1 MIPRRLS
8 RRRSTRQLGCAID
21 RLGFKVNFTIT
32 GTITVLTAP
41 QKMVGPQDLRV
52 ANIAGIFTAGSNQV
66 PFQTAKTEITPVE
79 PDGTVLTSIA
89 GKSVEFTGLQ
99 LKTNLETDE
108 TIMINE
114 PHVTNLD
121 SICKQLKS

>member
-1 MIPRRLS
+1 
-8 RRRSTRQLGCAID
+8 
-21 RLGFKVNFTIT
+21 
-32 GTITVLTAP
+32 
-41 QKMVGPQDLRV
+41 
-52 ANIAGIFTAGSNQV
+52 V
-66 PFQTAKTEITPVE
+66 PFQTAKTEIPRVE

>member
-1 MIPRRLS
+1 
-8 RRRSTRQLGCAID
+8 
-21 RLGFKVNFTIT
+21 
-32 GTITVLTAP
+32 
-41 QKMVGPQDLRV
+41 
-52 ANIAGIFTAGSNQV
+52 V
-66 PFQTAKTEITPVE
+66 PFQTAKTEITRVE
-79 PDGTVLTSIA
+79 PDGAVLTSVA

-99 LKTNLETDE
+99 LQTNLETGK

>member
-1 MIPRRLS
+1 
-8 RRRSTRQLGCAID
+8 
-21 RLGFKVNFTIT
+21 
-32 GTITVLTAP
+32 
-41 QKMVGPQDLRV
+41 
-52 ANIAGIFTAGSNQV
+52 V
-66 PFQTAKTEITPVE
+66 PFQTAKTEITRVE
-79 PDGTVLTSIA
+79 PDGTVLTSVA

-99 LKTNLETDE
+99 LQTNLETGK

>member
-1 MIPRRLS
+1 MIKEKIPVSDTFRSKILS
-8 RRRSTRQLGCAID
+8 DHC
-21 RLGFKVNFTIT
+21 GFKVTFTIT

-41 QKMVGPQDLRV
+41 QKPVGPQDLQV
-52 ANIAGIFTAGSNQV
+52 ANIAGFFAAGSNQV
-66 PFQTAKTEITPVE
+66 PFQTAKTEITRVE
-79 PDGTVLTSIA
+79 PDGTVLTSVA

-99 LKTNLETDE
+99 LQTNLETGK

-121 SICKQLKS
+121 SICEQLKS